1 MVVQIIQITQV
12 QSFERLSFTHVT
24 VHVISRL
31 QNKATKALL
40 KLRGI
45 NYKWHEFF
53 NNTNRVAVVLL
64 WLPVVL
70 IYFMDLQIW
79 YSIISTVVGG
89 TIGLF
94 SHLGEIR
101 NISQLRLRF
110 QFFSNAMQFNL
121 MPEEKLLSQQATLLR
136 KLRDAIHQLKLRY
149 GLGKPFT
156 KIESSQVDATRFAL
170 LWNEIIITF
179 REEDILSDR
188 ELELL
193 ELPPNCWKIRVIR
206 WPCFLLCNE
215 LLLALTQAKE
225 LENESDTSLW
235 LKICKSEYRRCA
247 VIEAYDSIK
256 YLFLMILK
264 VDKVEFSIVTNI
276 FREID
281 YYIQEGRLTE
291 KFKLS
296 HRELVGVTDIDRW
309 TLHLARR
316 PVKEFVLEI
325 WKGQRYKIP
334 SCLFSC
340 QGLHHLELFNRWI
353 KPPSSST
360 EKTQDNSNAASTQV
374 LLATWNS
381 TCKIASKQS
390 TIRTKTN
397 KPMT

>member
-12 QSFERLSFTHVT
+12 QSFERLSFTHVI

-31 QNKATKALL
+31 QNKATKDLL
-40 KLRGI
+40 KLSGI

-53 NNTNRVAVVLL
+53 NNTNILAVVLL

-70 IYFMDLQIW
+70 IYFIDLQIW
-79 YSIISTVVGG
+79 YSIISAVVGG
-89 TIGLF
+89 TIVQ
-94 SHLGEIR
+94 SDARGEATKSVGNVAEEASRCHPSVEITIR
-101 NISQLRLRF
+101 
-110 QFFSNAMQFNL
+110 
-121 MPEEKLLSQQATLLR
+121 T
-136 KLRDAIHQLKLRY
+136 
-149 GLGKPFT
+149 
-156 KIESSQVDATRFAL
+156 
-170 LWNEIIITF
+170 W
-179 REEDILSDR
+179 EEDILSDR

-215 LLLALTQAKE
+215 ILLALTQAKE
-225 LENESDTSLW
+225 LENE
-235 LKICKSEYRRCA
+235 
-247 VIEAYDSIK
+247 
-256 YLFLMILK
+256 
-264 VDKVEFSIVTNI
+264 
-276 FREID
+276 EID

-353 KPPSSST
+353 KPPSSSA
-360 EKTQDNSNAASTQV
+360 EKTQDNSNVASTQV